1 MKTGKWFARAVSL
14 TLLFT
19 ILLGSSA
26 LAGWQKDGTG
36 WWYSYENG
44 GYAKNTWFQENNE
57 WYYFGN
63 DGYMVTGW
71 QKIGSWYHFDGSGKM
86 DTGWLND
93 GGAWYYLGQTGAMVT
108 GWQKIGSWYHFNG
121 SGKMDTGWL
130 NDGGIWY
137 YLDQT
142 GAMATGWLNDGG
154 TWYYLDQTGAM
165 VTGWRKIGSW
175 YHFNGS
181 GEMVTGWLKDSGI
194 WYYLDQ
200 SGAMVTGWQKIDGAW
215 YYFDASGRM
224 YTNAYIDKKYFVDA
238 NGRWDGVT
246 QSDVPAMISGTVSES
261 DAEDPDSNAKT
272 LTFHQNGWYV
282 ARMEVQ
288 VWDKSKEDFKWIYS
302 DSCTR
307 GQKTTL
313 SIDPDLYEINRVGY
327 QIWFFGWDND
337 YMNVPWANTDFATDF
352 TLSGYGDYP
361 ELTWQ

>member
-1 MKTGKWFARAVSL
+1 MKTGKWFAKAVSL
-14 TLLFT
+14 ALLFT

-44 GYAKNTWFQENNE
+44 GYAKNTWLQENNK

-71 QKIGSWYHFDGSGKM
+71 RKIGSWYHFDGSGEM
-86 DTGWLND
+86 DTGWLKE

-121 SGKMDTGWL
+121 SGGMD
-130 NDGGIWY
+130 
-137 YLDQT
+137 
-142 GAMATGWLNDGG
+142 TGWLNDGG

-175 YHFNGS
+175 YYFNGS

-246 QSDVPAMISGTVSES
+246 QSDVPASVSAMSS
-261 DAEDPDSNAKT
+261 DSDNGNSDVSNAET
-272 LTFHQNGWYV
+272 LTFHQDGWYV

-288 VWDKSKEDFKWIYS
+288 VWDKSAQDYKWIYS
-302 DSCTR
+302 DSR
-307 GQKTTL
+307 AKGQKTAL
-313 SIDPDLYEINRVGY
+313 SIDTDRYEITRVGY

-337 YMNVPWANTDFATDF
+337 YMNVPWANTDYATDF
-352 TLSGYGDYP
+352 TLSGSGDYP
-361 ELTWQ
+361 EFTWK